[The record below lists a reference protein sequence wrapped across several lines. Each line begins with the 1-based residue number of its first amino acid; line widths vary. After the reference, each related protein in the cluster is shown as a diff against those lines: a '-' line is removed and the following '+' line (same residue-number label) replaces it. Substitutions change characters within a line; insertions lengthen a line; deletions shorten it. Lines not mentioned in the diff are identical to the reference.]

1 VLILLHTLKPHYV
14 DVVII
19 AQPIHKIC
27 TCYPDSDN
35 CYLHAFV
42 SILPKDAIKTITLS
56 TPKIL
61 AAALSKKKQ
70 KKIQMPGA
78 ARAGIGLLLMGAL
91 LVGFGQYLER
101 GALSLYGVII
111 VACGFILYMTASVIA
126 KRRAKI

>member
-1 VLILLHTLKPHYV
+1 V

-27 TCYPDSDN
+27 TCYPHSDN

-70 KKIQMPGA
+70 KKKIRMPGA

-91 LVGFGQYLER
+91 LVGFGQYLET